1 MATFTKTTI
10 QGVTN
15 TNTTE
20 TTDVGFVDL
29 GIGDSVTIGGLTA
42 TATAT
47 VLAAVVAT
55 AFVNKISN
63 PPTAA
68 TTGLSFTGTFTGG
81 FTAAVS
87 NGNHVIFT
95 STTADTNV
103 TDLAAAF
110 NLAPIITAP
119 TSVTGNEDT
128 VIPIVLTA
136 TDVDGSVANFKIN
149 SLPNNGILY
158 SDSNLTTVVTVS
170 PAVISA
176 TLNNL
181 NLYFK
186 PNANWNGT
194 TAFNY
199 VAVDNNNA
207 ESTPATQNINV
218 NPVPDAPTIGL
229 PPISSIAITQGTV
242 STHETAVVTFLPLAK
257 GHSFAIGGFNVFAI
271 NDATAQDVADIFANV
286 SSTSTTVLPTSI
298 TPKQTTNLVLNRF
311 PDAYFTN
318 QLRYSTTSSSS
329 STVTFTND
337 NLGNTPDLMLMG
349 SGFDVSLTETQAITN
364 TPTTGTFSISG
375 VNSSDTIT
383 VEVEENVTAS
393 GTGTNA
399 IALANL
405 LNNRNGTSTGSYNNL
420 IHSFKLGDDSGH
432 VVVNNSTPTVAW
444 SFDSSQH
451 IPNFASLLNGESITL
466 TYNVTAENSG
476 EIAHKSV
483 NFIIQGQTK
492 IISAAVFSATQDI
505 PGGAIQ
511 VETENGTHIRLID
524 SVSGADVTDKF
535 DMMPPDLNAG
545 IKTFTFQLRYGI
557 GYNGQSLVAESFL
570 DSNNSFTNSMAIPG
584 FNAPDGVEF
593 YAGTNGSDTITG
605 SSGADTLSGGM
616 GNDTYIISDAT
627 NVVFETNIGGID
639 TIQSS
644 VNFKLPRNVENLV
657 LTGGSGLIGN
667 GNNLANHITGSSGSD
682 TLDGGAGSDVM
693 TGGAGDDVYVID
705 RLTDVVDETSGGSVN
720 GGAGIDT
727 INSFITYSLTD
738 TTHILGSVE
747 NLTLTGLSA
756 IDGTGNTLPNKIVG
770 NDAANSISG
779 GESADTL
786 NGGNGNDTLVGGAGS
801 DVLTGGAGVDT
812 LTGENS
818 AGGTDT
824 FVDTFKFDSITDMG
838 IATRRD
844 VITDFQTGTDK
855 IDLRSF
861 VTATATAAPVTFN
874 LTGANGTASFTTTA
888 NQIRWS
894 FYGNGITNPYYAVVQ
909 GNTDT
914 NPATVEFEIKLNGV
928 IALVPADFIL
938 A

>member
-1 MATFTKTTI
+1 MTITKTD
-10 QGVTN
+10 GSS
-15 TNTTE
+15 NTTE

-42 TATAT
+42 TATAPISA
-47 VLAAVVAT
+47 AAVAT
-55 AFVNKISN
+55 VFISRSG
-63 PPTAA
+63 A
-68 TTGLSFTGTFTGG
+68 GLTFSGELTG
-81 FTAAVS
+81 FTAAGVTNTS
-87 NGNHVIFT
+87 HVIFT
-95 STTADTNV
+95 SVTPNADVPDLFVKLNEHAPMIGSPAVSNIAITTQGSSGVSEVATV
-103 TDLAAAF
+103 TFSDLAAGNSFSIGGFLVHANANANASAADVASIF
-110 NLAPIITAP
+110 SDITSNTTFPKTSGNLTL
-119 TSVTGNEDT
+119 TRLSSQNSDHTYTTTGTVSSSSVT
-128 VIPIVLTA
+128 
-136 TDVDGSVANFKIN
+136 F
-149 SLPNNGILY
+149 
-158 SDSNLTTVVTVS
+158 
-170 PAVISA
+170 
-176 TLNNL
+176 
-181 NLYFK
+181 
-186 PNANWNGT
+186 
-194 TAFNY
+194 
-199 VAVDNNNA
+199 
-207 ESTPATQNINV
+207 
-218 NPVPDAPTIGL
+218 
-229 PPISSIAITQGTV
+229 ISSISG
-242 STHETAVVTFLPLAK
+242 
-257 GHSFAIGGFNVFAI
+257 NV
-271 NDATAQDVADIFANV
+271 
-286 SSTSTTVLPTSI
+286 
-298 TPKQTTNLVLNRF
+298 
-311 PDAYFTN
+311 
-318 QLRYSTTSSSS
+318 
-329 STVTFTND
+329 
-337 NLGNTPDLMLMG
+337 PDLAVNWT
-349 SGFDVSLTETQAITN
+349 GFDVSLTETQAITN

-375 VNSSDTIT
+375 VDSSDTIT

-393 GTGTNA
+393 GKGTNA

-405 LNNRNGTSTGSYNNL
+405 LNNRSDTGTSTRSYNNL

-432 VVVNNSTPTVAW
+432 VVVNNSTRTVAW

-451 IPNFASLLNGESITL
+451 IPNFASLLTGESITL

-492 IISAAVFSATQDI
+492 IISAAVVSATQDI

-535 DMMPPDLNAG
+535 DMMLPDLNAG
-545 IKTFTFQLRYGI
+545 IKTFTFQLKNSI
-557 GYNGQSLVAESFL
+557 GYNGTKTLVAQSFL
-570 DSNNSFTNSMAIPG
+570 DSDNSFTYSTLNVPSFTI
-584 FNAPDGVEF
+584 PDGVEF
-593 YAGTNGSDTITG
+593 YTGTDGSDTITG

-616 GNDTYIISDAT
+616 GNDTYVISDAT

-657 LTGGSGLIGN
+657 LTGISGLIGN

-705 RLTDVVDETSGGSVN
+705 RLTDVVDESSN

-727 INSFITYSLTD
+727 INSFITYSLAD

-779 GESADTL
+779 GDSADTL

-812 LTGENS
+812 LTGGNS

-855 IDLRSF
+855 IDMYG
-861 VTATATAAPVTFN
+861 TFT
-874 LTGANGTASFTTTA
+874 LTGSAGTLGTAPFTTTA

-894 FYGNGITNPYYAVVQ
+894 FYGNGTTNPYYAVVQ

-928 IALVPADFIL
+928 TILAAGDFIL
-938 A
+938 V